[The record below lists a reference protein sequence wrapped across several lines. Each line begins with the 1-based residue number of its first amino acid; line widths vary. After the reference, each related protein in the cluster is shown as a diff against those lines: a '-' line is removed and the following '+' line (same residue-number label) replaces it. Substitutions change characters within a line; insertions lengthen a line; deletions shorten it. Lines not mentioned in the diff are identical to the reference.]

1 LRRICIELSDE
12 DYATLE
18 DMLDMFP
25 GRRDVQDLVKDM
37 VRHNIENYRRITAW
51 VRKIIEE
58 VLEKD

>member
-1 LRRICIELSDE
+1 MRRVCIELSDE
-12 DYATLE
+12 DYETLK

-25 GRRDVQDLVKDM
+25 DRRDVQELIADM

-58 VLEKD
+58 VLEDV